1 MQVGA
6 IDGVVAYVDL
16 TGRKVV
22 KVIDEIELPLPT
34 ERGEWDAAPHAV
46 PARTDLTDEEKGKFS
61 EYQRSAMESFAKD
74 KIVSS
79 IAHGAA
85 LPSKATNAMND
96 ALTKFAQG
104 ASDVAA
110 LQADLKAAAA
120 S

>member
-1 MQVGA
+1 
-6 IDGVVAYVDL
+6 
-16 TGRKVV
+16 
-22 KVIDEIELPLPT
+22 
-34 ERGEWDAAPHAV
+34 
-46 PARTDLTDEEKGKFS
+46 
-61 EYQRSAMESFAKD
+61 MESFAKD

-85 LPSKATNAMND
+85 LPSKATTAMND